1 MLDEQD
7 QGTRV
12 GVGVA
17 LGVALLLAI
26 GLALWLAIRGTMGA
40 KAPAAP
46 VAAAAK
52 AGARAAAAAVPAG
65 ADAFIDAPLTGTIA
79 GTFYFA
85 VGKADL
91 PADAPA
97 VLGTIK
103 AAAGAGK
110 KLLISGFHD
119 ATGDPAFNAELA
131 KNRAKAVRAAL
142 QAEGITPERTLLRKP
157 ESTTGDGSNQEARR
171 VEVRLA
177 D

>member
-7 QGTRV
+7 QGTRI
-12 GVGVA
+12 GVGVS
-17 LGVALLLAI
+17 LGVVLLLI
-26 GLALWLAIRGTMGA
+26 VGLLGWLTMRGG
-40 KAPAAP
+40 KAPTAKPAAVAAVAALAAAP
-46 VAAAAK
+46 
-52 AGARAAAAAVPAG
+52 AGG
-65 ADAFIDAPLTGTIA
+65 DGFIDAPLSGTIV
-79 GTFYFA
+79 GTLFFT
-85 VGKADL
+85 VGKAEL

-97 VLGTIK
+97 ALAAIK
-103 AAAGAGK
+103 QAAGSDK

-119 ATGDPAFNAELA
+119 ATGDPAMNAELA

-142 QAEGITPERTLLRKP
+142 QAEGIAAERTLMRKP

>member
-17 LGVALLLAI
+17 LGVVLLLI
-26 GLALWLAIRGTMGA
+26 VGLLGWLAMRGGTSKA
-40 KAPAAP
+40 SAAPAALQAP
-46 VAAAAK
+46 AAS
-52 AGARAAAAAVPAG
+52 
-65 ADAFIDAPLTGTIA
+65 ADAFLDVPLAGPIA
-79 GTFYFA
+79 GTLYFDVA
-85 VGKADL
+85 KAEL

-97 VLGTIK
+97 VIDAIK
-103 AAAGAGK
+103 AAAGSSK

-142 QAEGITPERTLLRKP
+142 QAAGIEPARTLLRKP
-157 ESTTGDGSNQEARR
+157 ESTLGDGTNQEARR

>member
-17 LGVALLLAI
+17 LGVVLLLI
-26 GLALWLAIRGTMGA
+26 MGLLGWLTMRGGSA

-46 VAAAAK
+46 AVAQAAAAS
-52 AGARAAAAAVPAG
+52 P
-65 ADAFIDAPLTGTIA
+65 DAFIDVPLTGAIA
-79 GTFYFA
+79 GTLYFT

-91 PADAPA
+91 PADAPEVMNA
-97 VLGTIK
+97 VK
-103 AAAGAGK
+103 AAAGDK

-119 ATGDPAFNAELA
+119 STGDPAFNAELA

-142 QAEGITPERTLLRKP
+142 QAAGIDPARALLRKP
-157 ESTTGDGSNQEARR
+157 ESTTGDGTNQEARR
-171 VEVRLA
+171 VEVRIA

>member
-17 LGVALLLAI
+17 LGVVLLLI
-26 GLALWLAIRGTMGA
+26 VGLLGWLTMRGGMA

-46 VAAAAK
+46 AVTQ
-52 AGARAAAAAVPAG
+52 AAAAAPAG
-65 ADAFIDAPLTGTIA
+65 DAFLDVPLSGTIA
-79 GTFYFA
+79 GTLYFA
-85 VGKADL
+85 VGKAEL

-97 VLGTIK
+97 VLSAIQS
-103 AAAGAGK
+103 AAGGGK

-119 ATGDPAFNAELA
+119 RTGDPAFNAELA

-142 QAEGITPERTLLRKP
+142 QAAGVDPTRTLLRKP
-157 ESTTGDGSNQEARR
+157 ESTTGDGTNQEARR

>member
-17 LGVALLLAI
+17 LGVVLLLI
-26 GLALWLAIRGTMGA
+26 LGLLGWLTMRGGA
-40 KAPAAP
+40 SKAPAAP
-46 VAAAAK
+46 AVAQ
-52 AGARAAAAAVPAG
+52 AAAAASGDV
-65 ADAFIDAPLTGTIA
+65 FIDAPLTGTIA
-79 GTFYFA
+79 GTLYFA
-85 VGKADL
+85 VGKAEL

-97 VLGTIK
+97 VLSAITS
-103 AAAGAGK
+103 AAGSK

-119 ATGDPAFNAELA
+119 STGDPAFNAELA

-142 QAEGITPERTLLRKP
+142 QAAGIDPARTLLRKP
-157 ESTTGDGSNQEARR
+157 ESTTGDGTNQEARR

>member
-17 LGVALLLAI
+17 LGVVLLLI
-26 GLALWLAIRGTMGA
+26 LGLLGWLTMRGGTA

-46 VAAAAK
+46 AVAQ
-52 AGARAAAAAVPAG
+52 AAAAAPAG
-65 ADAFIDAPLTGTIA
+65 DAFVDVPLSGTIA
-79 GTFYFA
+79 GTLYFA

-97 VLGTIK
+97 VIGAIK
-103 AAAGAGK
+103 AAAGDGK

-119 ATGDPAFNAELA
+119 ATGAPAFPAELA
-131 KNRAKAVRAAL
+131 KHRAKAVRAAL
-142 QAEGITPERTLLRKP
+142 QAAGVDPSRTLLRKP
-157 ESTTGDGSNQEARR
+157 ESTTGDGTNQEARR
-171 VEVRLA
+171 VEVRLS

>member
-17 LGVALLLAI
+17 LGVVLLLI
-26 GLALWLAIRGTMGA
+26 LGLLGWLTMRGGTA

-46 VAAAAK
+46 AVTQAAAA
-52 AGARAAAAAVPAG
+52 G
-65 ADAFIDAPLTGTIA
+65 DTFIDVPLSGTIA
-79 GTFYFA
+79 GTLYFA

-97 VLGTIK
+97 VIGAIK
-103 AAAGAGK
+103 AAAGDGK

-119 ATGDPAFNAELA
+119 ATGDPVFNAELA

-142 QAEGITPERTLLRKP
+142 QAAGIDPSRTLLRKP
-157 ESTTGDGSNQEARR
+157 ESTTGDGTNQEARR
-171 VEVRLA
+171 VEVRLSE
-177 D
+177 